1 MPQSE
6 HIFRRAVLSDAREV
20 SELVDAAYRPYI
32 ERIGITPGPM
42 TEDYRE
48 VIRTRQVTVA
58 QRGRAI
64 EGVVVT
70 STWDGFLIEN
80 VAVHPTARGQG
91 LGRALLERAESE
103 ARRAGFDSVHLYTHE
118 KMAENLSWYSR
129 SGYAEYERRSQG
141 DFALIFMRKPL
152 A

>member
-1 MPQSE
+1 MPQRE
-6 HIFRRAVLSDAREV
+6 HRFRRAVLSDARAV

-70 STWDGFLIEN
+70 SAEDAFVTEN
-80 VAVHPTARGQG
+80 VAVHPSARGQG
-91 LGRALLERAESE
+91 VGRALLELAESK
-103 ARRAGFDSVHLYTHE
+103 ARRAGFDSIHLYTHE
-118 KMAENLSWYSR
+118 KMVANLSWYSR
-129 SGYAEYERRSQG
+129 HGYIEYERRSQG
-141 DFALIFMRKPL
+141 DFALVFMRKRL